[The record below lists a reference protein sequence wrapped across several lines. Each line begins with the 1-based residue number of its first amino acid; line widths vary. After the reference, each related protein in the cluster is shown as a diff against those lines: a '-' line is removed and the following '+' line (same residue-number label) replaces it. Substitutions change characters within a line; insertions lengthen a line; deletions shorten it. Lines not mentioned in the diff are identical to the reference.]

1 MPNKTDP
8 SVPVELVSTLALILI
23 LYYSKND
30 PLREPKLIEF
40 YKGLRGVGACQMSLQ
55 IFLFMRL
62 YFVCVCVC
70 FKGRL
75 KLFRK
80 LIRFGGR

>member
-55 IFLFMRL
+55 IFLFIEAI
-62 YFVCVCVC
+62 FCVCVCVS
-70 FKGRL
+70 KAV
-75 KLFRK
+75 
-80 LIRFGGR
+80 